1 MLPHLNRHF
10 SFNLHTEMLQSF
22 EYQYTVHLQESNPH
36 RPESLDND
44 LFTSIT
50 KLSAP
55 QVQQTV
61 QQILTL
67 LEKERCGC

>member
-1 MLPHLNRHF
+1 MLPHLNRHS
-10 SFNLHTEMLQSF
+10 SFNLRTEMLQSF

-36 RPESLDND
+36 WPESLDDD

-50 KLSAP
+50 ELSAP